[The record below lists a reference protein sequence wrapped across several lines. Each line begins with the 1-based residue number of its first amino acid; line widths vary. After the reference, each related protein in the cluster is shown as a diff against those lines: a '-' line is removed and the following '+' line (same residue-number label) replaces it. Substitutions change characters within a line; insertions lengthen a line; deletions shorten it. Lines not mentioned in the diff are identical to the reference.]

1 MLWKVILGIYWK
13 YNVNN
18 PGQAFLNLIFLAT
31 MIVNYYFLPKYY
43 GYLFELFNKNINT
56 FMYAFTYIIII
67 NAIIYFMDKFKE
79 YYSNIQAI
87 KIKEATYFL
96 LIDKI
101 KKRYIDKPEEIVIGE
116 KLAGISE
123 FQGTIGVWYD
133 YLSSYIIPYILTICI
148 FAYHLSKYDYIMPIL
163 LLGFTIML
171 GILIY
176 FNYSQNSNQTAQ
188 ATNSYLK
195 KYQELEDYL
204 SNLTTIHTY
213 NQFKNEDNKIDQ
225 LSHNYQENSKLNDR
239 HSLKWSLIGTIM
251 TSVFFLLIMYRCFN
265 LMKKGLMTK
274 GDFLSTY
281 FIGVEVLD
289 TLNYFSDTMHQI
301 FRDYR
306 GLKKIEQQSG
316 INLSNDDINDAD
328 INDKNQ
334 LTLNIKEPRIDTN
347 ALITLKNISYKYPSS
362 IKPIIDGFN
371 LEIKEGEKIALIGD
385 IGSGKSTLLK
395 IILGLLKPSGGDLYM
410 KGHNYKMKDSEDL
423 FKKFGYMTQNP
434 VLFNRSIIENITF
447 GRPETTREEVIELL
461 EKFKLNDVFNKLEK
475 GIDSLVGKNGSK
487 LSGGQKQVIWF
498 LRIYLHNPDI
508 LLLDEP
514 TASLSKESK
523 ETLWN
528 LIKEVFKNKTIIMST
543 HDDFLIKLATR
554 KVKL

>member
-13 YNVNN
+13 YNVSN

-43 GYLFELFNKNINT
+43 GYLFELFNKNIGA

-79 YYSNIQAI
+79 YYANIQSI
-87 KIKEATYFL
+87 KIKEATYYL

-101 KKRYIDKPEEIVIGE
+101 KKKYIDKPEEIVIGE
-116 KLAGISE
+116 KIAGISE
-123 FQGTIGVWYD
+123 FQGTIGLWYD

-148 FAYHLSKYDYIMPIL
+148 FTYHLAKYDHIMPL
-163 LLGFTIML
+163 LLVGFTLML

-176 FNYSQNSNQTAQ
+176 FNYSKNSNQTAQ
-188 ATNSYLK
+188 ATSSYLK

-204 SNLTTIHTY
+204 SNLMTIHTY
-213 NQFKNEDNKIDQ
+213 NQFKDEDDRIAE
-225 LSHNYQENSKLNDR
+225 LSHNYQETSKMNDK

-251 TSVFFLLIMYRCFN
+251 TSIFFLLIMYRCFH
-265 LMKKGLMTK
+265 LMNKGVMTK
-274 GDFLSTY
+274 GDFLATY

-306 GLKKIEQQSG
+306 GLKKIESQSG
-316 INLSNDDINDAD
+316 INFSEDDTDLENNLA
-328 INDKNQ
+328 
-334 LTLNIKEPRIDTN
+334 LNVKEPRIETDS
-347 ALITLKNISYKYPSS
+347 LISLRNISYKYPSS
-362 IKPIIDGFN
+362 IKPIIEGLN
-371 LEIKEGEKIALIGD
+371 LDIKEGEKIVLIGD
-385 IGSGKSTLLK
+385 IGAGKSTLLK
-395 IILGLLKPSGGDLYM
+395 IILGLLKPSSGDLYM
-410 KGHNYKMKDSEDL
+410 KGHNYKMKPADNL

-434 VLFNRSIIENITF
+434 VLFNRSIIENIRF
-447 GRPETTREEVIELL
+447 GKPETTREEIIGLL
-461 EKFKLNDVFNKLEK
+461 EKFKLNDVFSKLEK
-475 GIDSLVGKNGSK
+475 GIDSSVGKNGSK

-498 LRIYLHNPDI
+498 LRIYLNNPDI

-528 LIKEVFKNKTIIMST
+528 LIKEVFKDKTIIMST

-554 KVKL
+554 KIKL